1 MRHRIGWRLTAW
13 YGLSVLLALA
23 CSTFVALRLLRPLLT
38 GDTFRTLAD
47 TGVTVAA
54 LVAGV
59 PGAPGHGS
67 GGEAGGTRG
76 ERVQMGLGNPA
87 LVLVAP
93 GSGQLVQVE
102 NAQGVVVSRSA
113 NLEGGTLPLPPAP
126 RVPARGLRP
135 APGGAGPPLAWVS
148 APLRRHGA
156 VVGAV
161 QVAKSLGSVYAFL
174 RQARRVLLWVD
185 VAGAGLGAGVGLL
198 LANQALAPV
207 RRIIAAARRID
218 AHNLEARLPEDGPRD
233 ELRDLATVFNQ
244 ALERIAEAARA
255 RQRFVAVASH
265 ELRTP
270 LAIIQGYA
278 ELLGRWQ
285 TQGAE
290 VTEQAATAIREEA
303 ARMRRLTTRLLVL
316 ARGEHAERGRW
327 ERLDLAALA
336 ASVHETMVLVAEG
349 RTLRLAAPDPVPVLG
364 DAERLQQISVILVD
378 NALKY
383 TPAGGCVT
391 MAVGGSE
398 VATLSVE
405 DDGPGIPPDL
415 LPRLFEPFFRG
426 DEAHARG
433 QDGFGLGL
441 SIAQLLAREHGG
453 EVRVRSEV
461 GRGSCFTLALPLAPP
476 GPPPSLP

>member
-23 CSTFVALRLLRPLLT
+23 CSTFVALRFLRPLLT
-38 GDTFRTLAD
+38 GDTFRSVAD

-59 PGAPGHGS
+59 PGAPGDGS
-67 GGEAGGTRG
+67 GGDAGGTRR
-76 ERVQMGLGNPA
+76 ERVQMGLANPA

-93 GSGQLVQVE
+93 ASGQLVQVE

-135 APGGAGPPLAWVS
+135 APGSGPPLAWVS
-148 APLRRHGA
+148 VPLHRHGA

-161 QVAKSLGSVYAFL
+161 QVAKSLGPVYAFL

-185 VAGAGLGAGVGLL
+185 VAGAGLAAGVGLL

-218 AHNLEARLPEDGPRD
+218 AANLEARLPEDGPRD

-278 ELLGRWQ
+278 ELLGRRQ

-290 VTEQAATAIREEA
+290 VTLQAATAIREEA
-303 ARMRRLTTRLLVL
+303 ARMRRLTSRLLVL

-327 ERLDLAALA
+327 ERLDLAELA
-336 ASVHETMVLVAEG
+336 AGVHETMAMVAEG
-349 RTLRLAAPDPVPVLG
+349 RTLRLAAPGPVAVRG
-364 DAERLQQISVILVD
+364 DAERLQQIAVILVD

-391 MAVGGSE
+391 MAVGASG

-461 GRGSCFTLALPLAPP
+461 GRGSCFTLVLPLAPP
-476 GPPPSLP
+476 GPPPALP